1 MPLWTCDFE
10 QCCRPAVRKS
20 GDCLLCN
27 RHLCSIHLQPSHHT
41 CPEWKDA
48 DAYDPAA
55 GVAQENELE
64 TLIARVNIRAL
75 EDRASHLRQGMPC
88 SITPLTSHDVSSM
101 MGGMNHHI
109 DICFGDG
116 MVWIA
121 RIRRSNS
128 KSPPPAVRDYI
139 LQSEVATL
147 EFLHRTDVPIPKV
160 FNFELEHPGNPVG
173 VGFNLMEELL
183 GRALQWATA
192 TLEQK
197 KTVMQQMMEIYI
209 GLINILFRFL
219 AVLITTLLVRI
230 AWVQLPKNRLCL
242 AYLA

>member
-1 MPLWTCDFE
+1 
-10 QCCRPAVRKS
+10 
-20 GDCLLCN
+20 
-27 RHLCSIHLQPSHHT
+27 
-41 CPEWKDA
+41 
-48 DAYDPAA
+48 
-55 GVAQENELE
+55 
-64 TLIARVNIRAL
+64 
-75 EDRASHLRQGMPC
+75 
-88 SITPLTSHDVSSM
+88 M

-192 TLEQK
+192 TL
-197 KTVMQQMMEIYI
+197 
-209 GLINILFRFL
+209 
-219 AVLITTLLVRI
+219 
-230 AWVQLPKNRLCL
+230 
-242 AYLA
+242 